1 MYSRMK
7 ILRSIRDFWH
17 KCWIENIEWYS
28 VWICLKINR
37 LVMYLD
43 NGKGMCLTRSF
54 RETTSLL
61 QYVDSRYPM
70 AHLLQY
76 A

>member
-17 KCWIENIEWYS
+17 KCGIENIEWYS

-43 NGKGMCLTRSF
+43 NGKGMLSH
-54 RETTSLL
+54 EIIS
-61 QYVDSRYPM
+61 
-70 AHLLQY
+70 
-76 A
+76 